1 MINISNKQTKE
12 ENKLLNKN
20 KIFLKSKKSIDAIFK
35 NGKHISVPP
44 LSAKYL
50 QLNETFALNFVIG
63 VKKKHFPKAVDRNKV
78 KRLMRDSI
86 RSSSLLKNKIS
97 EQNKSYQ
104 IAIIYNSNIIYEID
118 HLKDK
123 INLILTRLIYYE

>member
-1 MINISNKQTKE
+1 M
-12 ENKLLNKN
+12 NKN

-50 QLNETFALNFVIG
+50 HLNETLVLNFVIS
-63 VKKKHFPKAVDRNKV
+63 VKKKYFPKAVQRNKV
-78 KRLMRDSI
+78 KRLMRNSI
-86 RSSSLLKNKIS
+86 RSSSLLLKNKMS

-104 IAIIYNSNIIYEID
+104 IAIIYNSNIIYEMD
-118 HLKDK
+118 YLKDK
-123 INLILTRLIYYE
+123 INLILTRLICDE